1 MGWVSEM
8 LELNQEL
15 YMFPHLCLGEWK
27 EGKEEPEEE
36 ENV

>member
-27 EGKEEPEEE
+27 EEGGTRGRE